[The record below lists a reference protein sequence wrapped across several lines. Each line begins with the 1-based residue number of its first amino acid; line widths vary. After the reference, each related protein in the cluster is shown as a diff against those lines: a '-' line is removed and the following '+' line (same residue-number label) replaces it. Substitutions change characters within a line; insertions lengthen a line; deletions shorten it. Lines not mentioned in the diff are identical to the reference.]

1 MSRAGRE
8 GCMERRTSASI
19 ISTAIA
25 AVCAAVW
32 LLPVIWMVVVAVKPK
47 GSNVVDLSTWVV
59 PPFTLDNVRYVL
71 HNAQSSIG
79 VWLWNSLLV
88 SGLTTAGGIALA
100 ALAAFAFSRM
110 RFVLKGFWFW
120 FIMMSLMIPSE
131 ATLIPIYVQF
141 RNLGLLNTYASL
153 ILPGLAGPVGV
164 VLLKQFFDGL
174 PPSLFEAARMDGC
187 GWGQILLKI
196 YLALSKP
203 ALASLGIFT
212 FLGVWNAFIWPYISI
227 TDPRF
232 MTVPIGIVFFHS
244 QYNNDMAYPMAANAL
259 AAIPVLAVFVAMQ
272 KYIIKGITFTG
283 IKG

>member
-1 MSRAGRE
+1 MSRAPGEGGMGRRKNATIIFT
-8 GCMERRTSASI
+8 MAASA
-19 ISTAIA
+19 
-25 AVCAAVW
+25 CAAIW

-47 GSNVVDLSTWVV
+47 GSNVVDLSTWLV
-59 PPFTLDNVRYVL
+59 PPFTLDNIRYVL

-79 VWLWNSLLV
+79 VWLWNSFLV

-174 PPSLFEAARMDGC
+174 PPSLFEAARIDGC

-203 ALASLGIFT
+203 ALASLGIFS

-227 TDPRF
+227 TDPKF

-244 QYNNDMAYPMAANAL
+244 QYNNDMAYPMAANAM
-259 AAIPVLAVFVAMQ
+259 AAVPILAVFIALQ